1 MSFDDLPPLP
11 KPIHPEA
18 VGYAERCMTATRNV
32 QARHRVAIDRAYGSD
47 YWQKLDVY
55 VPDMSRGGMPI
66 LLFFHGGAWTS
77 GTKEWMG
84 FMAPPLLSVPAVFAT
99 ANYRLAPACRYPGP
113 LEDCVDAL
121 AWIHRHA
128 VEFGGDPGR
137 IFVGGHSAGG
147 HLGALTALR
156 RDLWAQRGLPDGV
169 VRGCFAISGSFDLRS
184 RDAEPGSPQ
193 RRIYDVF
200 LSRDE
205 DDENAS
211 PISLVDE
218 KAVPFHIAWGERDF
232 PRLIDQAK
240 AMEAALSRFGRSVE
254 TLEIPGRD
262 HFGANEICA
271 DTDSV
276 WIAAV
281 RRWLDASQAAASKEG

>member
-18 VGYAERCMTATRNV
+18 EGYAERCMAATRIA
-32 QARHRVAIDRAYGSD
+32 QANNRVAIDCAYGDD

-55 VPDMSRGGMPI
+55 TPRTTVEGLPI
-66 LLFFHGGAWTS
+66 VLFFHGGAWTS

-113 LEDCVDAL
+113 LEDCLDAL
-121 AWIHRHA
+121 AWVHRNA
-128 VEFGGDPGR
+128 KKFGADARR

-147 HLGALTALR
+147 HLAALTALR
-156 RDLWAQRGLPDGV
+156 RDLWKAHALPEDA
-169 VRGCFAISGSFDLRS
+169 VRGCFAISGSFDLRN
-184 RDAEPGSPQ
+184 RDADPGSPQ

-200 LSRDE
+200 LARDA
-205 DDENAS
+205 DDEIAS
-211 PISLVDE
+211 PITLVDSR
-218 KAVPFHIAWGERDF
+218 AVPFHIAWGQQDF

-240 AMEAALSRFGRSVE
+240 AMTNALRRAGRHVE

-271 DTDSV
+271 DAGSD
-276 WIAAV
+276 WIGAIK
-281 RRWLDASQAAASKEG
+281 RWLSS